1 MNIRKLARPAAALL
15 AAAAL
20 MAGIPELRMEAQAA
34 FPEYL
39 KSVTY
44 FGDAWPIN
52 YWGTEDDNMG
62 ANFARIKADGFNSII
77 LVIPWR
83 EFQPGDMGNM
93 YNEAAFAKLDQVM
106 KCADDHGLMVTLRI
120 GYCWDYSGEASL
132 PERYA
137 GVVQDG
143 SNDRKM
149 WIDYCKTIYDRVSDY
164 GNFQGGFITWEDFWD
179 YTSNMDRDLT
189 RALSIR
195 LASRCGYQDYLKAQL
210 SSDFKIRTYPNGKV
224 ALNEILKNKPDLVI
238 SDIMMPEMDGT
249 TLCAKL
255 KSNINTNDVPIIL
268 LTAKSREED
277 QLEGLQ
283 TGADAYILKPFNM
296 DILHRNIINLLTVRR
311 TLRNK
316 FTGNESQNHQVEQ
329 IEMQTP
335 DNSLMQRIMEVIN
348 ENINDSDLSVD
359 MIAQKVGI
367 SRVHLHRKMKELTNQ
382 TPHSFIRNIR
392 LQQAAKLL
400 KDGKQSI
407 TEVMYACGFSNSASF
422 STMFKNL
429 YGCSPREYMQNAMK
443 K

>member
-106 KCADDHGLMVTLRI
+106 KCADDHGTYGDAADRLLL
-120 GYCWDYSGEASL
+120 GYSGEASL

-149 WIDYCKTIYDRVSDY
+149 WIDYCKTIYEP
-164 GNFQGGFITWEDFWD
+164 G
-179 YTSNMDRDLT
+179 
-189 RALSIR
+189 IR
-195 LASRCGYQDYLKAQL
+195 LRELSGWIYYL
-210 SSDFKIRTYPNGKV
+210 G
-224 ALNEILKNKPDLVI
+224 
-238 SDIMMPEMDGT
+238 G
-249 TLCAKL
+249 
-255 KSNINTNDVPIIL
+255 L
-268 LTAKSREED
+268 L
-277 QLEGLQ
+277 GLYVQ
-283 TGADAYILKPFNM
+283 TW
-296 DILHRNIINLLTVRR
+296 T
-311 TLRNK
+311 
-316 FTGNESQNHQVEQ
+316 
-329 IEMQTP
+329 
-335 DNSLMQRIMEVIN
+335 
-348 ENINDSDLSVD
+348 
-359 MIAQKVGI
+359 GI
-367 SRVHLHRKMKELTNQ
+367 SLEPSVSVWH
-382 TPHSFIRNIR
+382 PDADIRI
-392 LQQAAKLL
+392 
-400 KDGKQSI
+400 I
-407 TEVMYACGFSNSASF
+407 
-422 STMFKNL
+422 
-429 YGCSPREYMQNAMK
+429 
-443 K
+443 

>member
-137 GVVQDG
+137 G
-143 SNDRKM
+143 
-149 WIDYCKTIYDRVSDY
+149 WI
-164 GNFQGGFITWEDFWD
+164 
-179 YTSNMDRDLT
+179 
-189 RALSIR
+189 
-195 LASRCGYQDYLKAQL
+195 
-210 SSDFKIRTYPNGKV
+210 
-224 ALNEILKNKPDLVI
+224 
-238 SDIMMPEMDGT
+238 
-249 TLCAKL
+249 
-255 KSNINTNDVPIIL
+255 
-268 LTAKSREED
+268 
-277 QLEGLQ
+277 
-283 TGADAYILKPFNM
+283 
-296 DILHRNIINLLTVRR
+296 TVRR
-311 TLRNK
+311 SM
-316 FTGNESQNHQVEQ
+316 TGYPTTGTFRVDLLPGRTSGT
-329 IEMQTP
+329 IRQTWT
-335 DNSLMQRIMEVIN
+335 
-348 ENINDSDLSVD
+348 
-359 MIAQKVGI
+359 GI
-367 SRVHLHRKMKELTNQ
+367 SQEPSVSVWH
-382 TPHSFIRNIR
+382 PDADIR
-392 LQQAAKLL
+392 
-400 KDGKQSI
+400 I
-407 TEVMYACGFSNSASF
+407 T
-422 STMFKNL
+422 
-429 YGCSPREYMQNAMK
+429 
-443 K
+443 